1 MKRRRTKSGTIAI
14 VIIALLCLVGYIL
27 VRDSAEHL
35 ELTRCTVTNHK
46 LSQSFSGFKIVQLS
60 DFHGA
65 ELVTDIVETVRE
77 QKPDIIALTGDF
89 ITDEGDLPAV
99 EQLVSQLS
107 DICEVYFISGNHD
120 FASGR
125 IAELS
130 DILSSCGVKYLKNEY
145 VTIQRGGESIVL
157 AGVEDPNSWADLEPP
172 DAFLKKVRAEHPD
185 DYIVLLGH
193 RNYWMEKYPD
203 LPVELILCGH
213 AHGGIVRIPG
223 VGGLLSTDR
232 TLFPDYEAGMYDNGN
247 YTMIVSRG
255 LGNSISVPRLMNR
268 PEILSIELKN

>member
-1 MKRRRTKSGTIAI
+1 MKRRRTKSGRIAI

-99 EQLVSQLS
+99 EQLVSQLT

-172 DAFLKKVRAEHPD
+172 DAFLKRVRAEHQD

-268 PEILSIELKN
+268 PEIVSIELKN

>member
-1 MKRRRTKSGTIAI
+1 MKRRRTKSGRIAI

-157 AGVEDPNSWADLEPP
+157 AGVEDPNSWADLELP
-172 DAFLKKVRAEHPD
+172 DVFLKKVRAEHPD

>member
-1 MKRRRTKSGTIAI
+1 MKRRRTKSGRIAI

-77 QKPDIIALTGDF
+77 QKPDIITLTGDF

-99 EQLVSQLS
+99 EQLVSQLT

-172 DAFLKKVRAEHPD
+172 DAFLKRVRAEHPD

-268 PEILSIELKN
+268 PEIVSIELKN

>member
-1 MKRRRTKSGTIAI
+1 MKRRRTKSGRIAI

>member
-1 MKRRRTKSGTIAI
+1 MKRRRTKSGRIAI

-35 ELTRCTVTNHK
+35 ELTHCTVTNHK

-268 PEILSIELKN
+268 PEILSIELNN

>member
-1 MKRRRTKSGTIAI
+1 MKRRRTKSGRIAI

-268 PEILSIELKN
+268 PEIISIELKN

>member
-1 MKRRRTKSGTIAI
+1 MKRRRRKSGRIAI

>member
-1 MKRRRTKSGTIAI
+1 MKRRRKKRGSAALI
-14 VIIALLCLVGYIL
+14 IIAVLCLVGYLL

-35 ELTRCTVTNHK
+35 ELTRYTVENAK
-46 LSQSFSGFKIVQLS
+46 LPQSFSGFKIVQLS

-65 ELVTDIVETVRE
+65 ENVSDIVQTVRS

-99 EQLVSQLS
+99 KSLVSLLT
-107 DICEVYFISGNHD
+107 DIAPVYFISGNHD
-120 FASGR
+120 FASGK

-130 DILSSCGVKYLKNEY
+130 DILSDAGVKYLKNECAELK
-145 VTIQRGGESIVL
+145 RGDERIIL

-172 DAFLKKVRAEHPD
+172 DGFLQRVRAQYPD

-193 RNYWMEKYPD
+193 RNYWMQQYPN
-203 LPVELILCGH
+203 LPVQLILCGH

-223 VGGLLSTDR
+223 VGGVLGTDR
-232 TLFPDYEAGMYDNGN
+232 TLFPDYDAGMFNNGS

-255 LGNSISVPRLMNR
+255 IGNSISIPRILNR
-268 PEILSIELKN
+268 PEIVSVELKK

>member
-1 MKRRRTKSGTIAI
+1 MKRRRTKSGRIAI

-172 DAFLKKVRAEHPD
+172 DAFLKRVRAEHPD

>member
-1 MKRRRTKSGTIAI
+1 MKRRRTKSGRIAI

-77 QKPDIIALTGDF
+77 QKPDIIVLTGDF

-172 DAFLKKVRAEHPD
+172 DAFLKRVRAEHPD

>member
-1 MKRRRTKSGTIAI
+1 MKRRRTKSGRIAI

-77 QKPDIIALTGDF
+77 QKPDIIVLTGDF

-268 PEILSIELKN
+268 PEIVSIELKN

>member
-1 MKRRRTKSGTIAI
+1 MKRRRTKSGRIAI

-130 DILSSCGVKYLKNEY
+130 DILSSCGVNYLKNEY

>member
-1 MKRRRTKSGTIAI
+1 MKRRRIKSGRIAI

-99 EQLVSQLS
+99 EQLVSQLT

-172 DAFLKKVRAEHPD
+172 DAFLKRVRAEHPD

-268 PEILSIELKN
+268 PEIVSIELKN

>member
-1 MKRRRTKSGTIAI
+1 MKRRRTKSGRIAI

-99 EQLVSQLS
+99 EQLVSQLT

-145 VTIQRGGESIVL
+145 VTIQRGGESIIL

-172 DAFLKKVRAEHPD
+172 DAFLKRVRAEHPD

-268 PEILSIELKN
+268 PEIVSIELKN

>member
-1 MKRRRTKSGTIAI
+1 MKRRRTKSGRIAI
-14 VIIALLCLVGYIL
+14 VIIALLCLVGYIF

-145 VTIQRGGESIVL
+145 VTIQRGGESIIL
-157 AGVEDPNSWADLEPP
+157 AGVEDPNSWADLELP
-172 DAFLKKVRAEHPD
+172 DVFLKKVRAEHPD

>member
-1 MKRRRTKSGTIAI
+1 MKRRRTKSGRIAI

-77 QKPDIIALTGDF
+77 QKPDIIVLTGDF

-99 EQLVSQLS
+99 EQLVSQLT

-172 DAFLKKVRAEHPD
+172 DAFLKRVRAEHPD

-268 PEILSIELKN
+268 PEIVSIELKN

>member
-1 MKRRRTKSGTIAI
+1 MKRRRTKSGRIAI

-99 EQLVSQLS
+99 EQLVSQLT

-268 PEILSIELKN
+268 PEIVSIELKN

>member
-77 QKPDIIALTGDF
+77 QKPDIIVLTGDF

>member
-1 MKRRRTKSGTIAI
+1 MKRRRTKSGRIAI
-14 VIIALLCLVGYIL
+14 VIITLLCLVGYIL

-35 ELTRCTVTNHK
+35 ELKRCTVTNHK

-99 EQLVSQLS
+99 EQLVSQLT

-130 DILSSCGVKYLKNEY
+130 DILSSRGVKYLKNEY

-172 DAFLKKVRAEHPD
+172 DAFLKRVRAEHPD

-268 PEILSIELKN
+268 PEIVSIELKN

>member
-99 EQLVSQLS
+99 EQLVSQLT

-172 DAFLKKVRAEHPD
+172 DAFLKRVRAEHPD

-268 PEILSIELKN
+268 PEIVSIELKN

>member
-1 MKRRRTKSGTIAI
+1 MKRRRTKSGRIAI

-27 VRDSAEHL
+27 ARDSAEHL

-99 EQLVSQLS
+99 EQLVSQLT

-172 DAFLKKVRAEHPD
+172 DAFLKRVRAEHPD

-268 PEILSIELKN
+268 PEMVSIELKN

>member
-1 MKRRRTKSGTIAI
+1 MKRRRTKSGRIAI
-14 VIIALLCLVGYIL
+14 VIITLLCLVGYIL

-99 EQLVSQLS
+99 EQLVSQLT

-172 DAFLKKVRAEHPD
+172 DAFLKRVRAEHPD

-268 PEILSIELKN
+268 PEIVSIELKN

>member
-1 MKRRRTKSGTIAI
+1 MKRRRTKSGRIAI

-99 EQLVSQLS
+99 EQLVSQLT

-172 DAFLKKVRAEHPD
+172 DAFLKRVRAEHPD

>member
-14 VIIALLCLVGYIL
+14 VIMALLCLVGYIL

-77 QKPDIIALTGDF
+77 QKPDIIVLTGDF

>member
-1 MKRRRTKSGTIAI
+1 MKRRRTKSGRIAI

-99 EQLVSQLS
+99 EQLVSQLT

>member
-1 MKRRRTKSGTIAI
+1 MKRRRTKSGRIAI

-27 VRDSAEHL
+27 VRDSTEHL